1 MERVQIHSLLT
12 EDNFTEW
19 PGMIIYVYLQGVSYM
34 TEWADLDQKT
44 LNQSIIFC
52 IFLKFML

>member
-1 MERVQIHSLLT
+1 M
-12 EDNFTEW
+12 
-19 PGMIIYVYLQGVSYM
+19 IYVYLQGVSYM

-52 IFLKFML
+52 IFFIYVIIGKTFDIVRF